1 MDEKDVKI
9 LLVEDEESV
18 ASFVK
23 TELEF
28 EDYQVVWAEDGKKA
42 LDLFTQEKPTL
53 ILLDWMLPVYDGMT
67 VLRRIRKQSDVPIIM
82 LTAKNSASDISS
94 ALDQGLDDYLTKP
107 FEIEELLARIRV
119 VLRRLEK
126 MRQQN
131 DVPDTSLEFGPL
143 KIDLLKHEFYCDTE
157 QIYLTP
163 KEFTLITEL
172 MRDPEK
178 VKSRDELLDTVW
190 GYDFVGQTNTVDVYI
205 RTIRNKIGEPY
216 KKIIKTIRGLGYCLR
231 KLDDEHEEK

>member
-67 VLRRIRKQSDVPIIM
+67 VLRRIRIV
-82 LTAKNSASDISS
+82 SAVRFRP
-94 ALDQGLDDYLTKP
+94 AP
-107 FEIEELLARIRV
+107 FHFI
-119 VLRRLEK
+119 
-126 MRQQN
+126 
-131 DVPDTSLEFGPL
+131 
-143 KIDLLKHEFYCDTE
+143 
-157 QIYLTP
+157 
-163 KEFTLITEL
+163 
-172 MRDPEK
+172 
-178 VKSRDELLDTVW
+178 
-190 GYDFVGQTNTVDVYI
+190 
-205 RTIRNKIGEPY
+205 
-216 KKIIKTIRGLGYCLR
+216 LGAGIV
-231 KLDDEHEEK
+231 

>member
-82 LTAKNSASDISS
+82 LTAKNSAS
-94 ALDQGLDDYLTKP
+94 
-107 FEIEELLARIRV
+107 
-119 VLRRLEK
+119 
-126 MRQQN
+126 
-131 DVPDTSLEFGPL
+131 
-143 KIDLLKHEFYCDTE
+143 
-157 QIYLTP
+157 
-163 KEFTLITEL
+163 
-172 MRDPEK
+172 
-178 VKSRDELLDTVW
+178 
-190 GYDFVGQTNTVDVYI
+190 
-205 RTIRNKIGEPY
+205 Y
-216 KKIIKTIRGLGYCLR
+216 KLCS
-231 KLDDEHEEK
+231 

>member
-42 LDLFTQEKPTL
+42 LDFFTQEKPTL

-131 DVPDTSLEFGPL
+131 DVPDTSLEFCPL

-163 KEFTLITEL
+163 KEFALITEL
-172 MRDPEK
+172 MRDPEQ

>member
-9 LLVEDEESV
+9 LLVEDEEAV

-28 EDYQVVWAEDGKKA
+28 EGYQVVWAQDGKEA
-42 LDLFTQEKPTL
+42 LELFQKEQPTL
-53 ILLDWMLPVYDGMT
+53 ILLDWMLPVYDGIT

-94 ALDQGLDDYLTKP
+94 ALDQGLDDYMTKP
-107 FEIEELLARIRV
+107 FEIEELFARIRV
-119 VLRRLEK
+119 ILRRLEK
-126 MRQQN
+126 NNAQKVVAQT
-131 DVPDTSLEFGPL
+131 DFEFASF
-143 KIDLLKHEFYCDTE
+143 KIDLVKHEFFCDG
-157 QIYLTP
+157 QKIYLTP
-163 KEFTLITEL
+163 KEFALMTEL

-178 VKSRDELLDTVW
+178 VKSRDELLDVVW

-205 RTIRNKIGEPY
+205 RNIRNKIGEPN
-216 KKIIKTIRGLGYCLR
+216 KNFL
-231 KLDDEHEEK
+231 

>member
-67 VLRRIRKQSDVPIIM
+67 VLRRIRKQRS
-82 LTAKNSASDISS
+82 
-94 ALDQGLDDYLTKP
+94 
-107 FEIEELLARIRV
+107 LLLCLPPKI
-119 VLRRLEK
+119 L
-126 MRQQN
+126 
-131 DVPDTSLEFGPL
+131 PL
-143 KIDLLKHEFYCDTE
+143 I
-157 QIYLTP
+157 
-163 KEFTLITEL
+163 
-172 MRDPEK
+172 
-178 VKSRDELLDTVW
+178 
-190 GYDFVGQTNTVDVYI
+190 
-205 RTIRNKIGEPY
+205 
-216 KKIIKTIRGLGYCLR
+216 
-231 KLDDEHEEK
+231 